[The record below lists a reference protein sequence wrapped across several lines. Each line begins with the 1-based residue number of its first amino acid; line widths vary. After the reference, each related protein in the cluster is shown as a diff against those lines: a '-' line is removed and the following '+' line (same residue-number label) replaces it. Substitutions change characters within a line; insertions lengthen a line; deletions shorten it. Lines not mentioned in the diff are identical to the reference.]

1 MNRHERRAVEK
12 LARRP
17 ASPPV
22 SQQPE
27 MPAALQKALL
37 ELKASAGEYKLA
49 LQRVEVLMQA
59 QSLLADY
66 EATDNIVPGE
76 VVSLQGAVKAQLNE
90 ARVEAAH
97 TILSYLARIDAT
109 VDAEDAK
116 IVAPPGL
123 EVV

>member
-17 ASPPV
+17 ASPPAP
-22 SQQPE
+22 QQPE
-27 MPAALQKALL
+27 MPVALQKALL

-59 QSLLADY
+59 KAILAEY
-66 EATDNIVPGE
+66 EAADNIVPGE
-76 VVSLQGAVKAQLNE
+76 VISLQGEVAGRLNE
-90 ARVEAAH
+90 ARVTAAH
-97 TILSYLARIDAT
+97 SVLAYLDRIDAT
-109 VDAEDAK
+109 VDAEDAQ

-123 EVV
+123 EIV